1 MNNANWLSGDWEFMS
16 VDSVRHKI
24 VVLYTKIGKLRTGK
38 KTTFIKCIT
47 EKKILSHKSAQ
58 LGKC

>member
-1 MNNANWLSGDWEFMS
+1 MGAAHLVNNANWLSADWEFMT

-38 KTTFIKCIT
+38 RTTFIKCIT
-47 EKKILSHKSAQ
+47 EKKI
-58 LGKC
+58 